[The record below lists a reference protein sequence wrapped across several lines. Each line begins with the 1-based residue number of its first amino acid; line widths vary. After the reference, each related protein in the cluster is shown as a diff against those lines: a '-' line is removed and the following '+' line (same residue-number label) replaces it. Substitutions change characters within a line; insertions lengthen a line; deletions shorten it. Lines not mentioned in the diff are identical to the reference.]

1 MGEQKMNTNIT
12 KKYSADSPPSG
23 GWGAINNFYQ
33 AIIDKN
39 IAKIHDSYLA
49 SEETY
54 VILEGP
60 RLSTKGYEK
69 IVSGWADFCK
79 SSIEL
84 SSIEWL
90 EGPFVFDFSDS
101 TTLAGVIRLTGK
113 ISTEK
118 SFVNTF
124 RASFLLAK
132 KGDEYKIVHEHVS
145 GALTDPYGIGD
156 WKRPS

>member
-1 MGEQKMNTNIT
+1 MQVINFIDSF
-12 KKYSADSPPSG
+12 YS
-23 GWGAINNFYQ
+23 

-39 IAKIHDSYLA
+39 LVKIHDSYLA
-49 SEETY
+49 SEATY

-60 RLSTKGYEK
+60 RLATKGFEK
-69 IVSGWADFCK
+69 IASGWSDFCK

-113 ISTEK
+113 ISPEK
-118 SFVNTF
+118 TFDNTF
-124 RASFLLAK
+124 RASFLLEK
-132 KGDEYKIVHEHVS
+132 NGEDYKIVHEHVS
-145 GALTDPYGIGD
+145 GALNDPYGIGD
-156 WKRPS
+156 WKRP

>member
-1 MGEQKMNTNIT
+1 MTEILDTNRP
-12 KKYSADSPPSG
+12 KSSPLGTVRRS

-33 AIIDKN
+33 AIIDKD
-39 IAKIHDSYLA
+39 ITKIHESYLA

-60 RLSTKGYEK
+60 RLATKGFEK
-69 IVSGWADFCK
+69 IASGWSDFCK

-84 SSIEWL
+84 SAIEWL

-113 ISTEK
+113 ISPEK
-118 SFVNTF
+118 SFENTF

-132 KGDEYKIVHEHVS
+132 VGDEYKIVHEHVS
-145 GALTDPYGIGD
+145 GALADPYGIGD